1 MELLLKGANGLGLN
15 HDTLLQV
22 ESTFMYTCMY
32 LSIYISMHIYIY
44 THIRMI
50 YLYIQCA
57 CIYLRFFW
65 FPGPIVSLR
74 VFEAMDHIA
83 ILEIALNP
91 VLAYQKISKNPEK
104 PPPYS
109 IATKNDYFFLEPKC

>member
-1 MELLLKGANGLGLN
+1 
-15 HDTLLQV
+15 
-22 ESTFMYTCMY
+22 
-32 LSIYISMHIYIY
+32 
-44 THIRMI
+44 MI